1 MNLKKLNLDEIQ
13 EEVLDECFTSE
24 KKTLEELIT
33 SDDDHDEDEV
43 QEDTTSEQG
52 LTIDKIKK
60 HVKSEQFVS
69 NEVLVRN
76 VQQGIDVEKSKE
88 LLIMYNSGLVYT
100 EAKNCTCNI
109 PFQDKVQYG
118 FEALMKAIYGFNT
131 NFRTQFSTYATT
143 AIRQHMYRNGNND
156 VRMVALPEHL
166 SMNNIRIQAFIESFM
181 NDTSSS
187 GYPTNEQIAEGTG
200 IDIRSVKRIMNY
212 NSNLISMDATV
223 NNNSSSGE
231 GSQHSLKDIISSDG
245 DDYNLDERCVSPDFL
260 TVMDTVLEELQEHD
274 RVLIGLVH
282 GLDGYRVHTFEE
294 IITSGYIDGNGKY
307 VNSKAT
313 LSRRY
318 NEALDK
324 VRRVIERKQINFD

>member
-13 EEVLDECFTSE
+13 EEVLDECFSGE
-24 KKTLEELIT
+24 KKTLEELIS
-33 SDDDHDEDEV
+33 SDDEDLDDDSV
-43 QEDTTSEQG
+43 QDTPSEQG
-52 LTIDKIKK
+52 LTIDKIKQS
-60 HVKSEQFVS
+60 VRADQYIS

-118 FEALMKAIYGFNT
+118 FEALMKAIYGYNT

-166 SMNNIRIQAFIESFM
+166 SMNNIRIQAYIESFM
-181 NDTSSS
+181 NDKSSS

-200 IDIRSVKRIMNY
+200 IDIRAVKRIMNY
-212 NSNLISMDATV
+212 NSNLISMDATL
-223 NNNSSSGE
+223 NSHSGDE
-231 GSQHSLKDIISSDG
+231 GSQHSLKDVITSDG

-260 TVMDTVLEELQEHD
+260 SVMDTVLDELQEHD
-274 RVLIGLVH
+274 RVIIGLVH
-282 GLDGYRVHTFEE
+282 GIDGYRVHTFDE
-294 IITSGYIDGNGKY
+294 IINSGYIDGNGKY
-307 VNSKAT
+307 VTSKAT

-318 NEALDK
+318 NDALDK
-324 VRRVIERKQINFD
+324 VRRVIERKQIDFD

>member
-1 MNLKKLNLDEIQ
+1 VNLKKLNLDEIQ
-13 EEVLDECFTSE
+13 EEVLDECFGGE
-24 KKTLEELIT
+24 KKTLEELIS
-33 SDDDHDEDEV
+33 SDDEELDDDPV
-43 QEDTTSEQG
+43 QDTPSDQG
-52 LTIDKIKK
+52 LTIDKIKQS
-60 HVKSEQFVS
+60 VRSDQFIS

-166 SMNNIRIQAFIESFM
+166 SMNNIRIQAFIEAFM
-181 NDTSSS
+181 NDKASS

-212 NSNLISMDATV
+212 NSNLISMDATL
-223 NNNSSSGE
+223 NSHSGDE
-231 GSQHSLKDIISSDG
+231 GSQHSLKDVITSDG

-260 TVMDTVLEELQEHD
+260 SVMDTVLDELQEHD
-274 RVLIGLVH
+274 RVIIGLVH
-282 GLDGYRVHTFEE
+282 GIDGYRVHTFDE
-294 IITSGYIDGNGKY
+294 IISSGYIDGNGKY
-307 VNSKAT
+307 VTSKAT